1 MGLKVTSKEKIT
13 YREMG
18 YMYNIVFQV
27 LSGFYAPNFT
37 QVPFQLLKQIRDSNH
52 IHSLTGFQQSRC
64 LANDHL

>member
-37 QVPFQLLKQIRDSNH
+37 QVPFQLL
-52 IHSLTGFQQSRC
+52 
-64 LANDHL
+64 